1 MLFRSSTPAP
11 LLSLDKCIPINLVSN
26 TNWLNNRIDKRFNI
40 MMEKGALKE
49 CENILKLGLWD
60 EHHPSCKAI
69 GAKELISHLQNG
81 DNLKDAISLAIIQ
94 TRQYAK
100 RQRTWFRSKMLQWNK
115 IDVESIHKYIR

>member
-1 MLFRSSTPAP
+1 MLLCFSRG
-11 LLSLDKCIPINLVSN
+11 LGKGFFFHLSGVEFGLRG
-26 TNWLNNRIDKRFNI
+26 NNRIDKRFNI
-40 MMEKGALKE
+40 MMERGALKE

-100 RQRTWFRSKMLQWNK
+100 RQRTWFRSKMLQWHK
-115 IDVESIHKYIR
+115 IDVESIHEYIR